1 MEYILAEDLRHH
13 LEVLR
18 KYVRPVG
25 MGEQPTLVNGGVR
38 QVDFLL
44 SPDGK
49 WVLPSEK
56 GLSFVTS
63 MKKFKGLLKLK
74 ARHVGE
80 VDVYAFNDS
89 LLLPPGLEIVRD
101 SPGHASLRVKERM
114 ALTDLISRLEDLGR
128 RMERIGRIRL
138 SND

>member
-1 MEYILAEDLRHH
+1 MEYILAEDLKRH
-13 LEVLR
+13 LEVLK
-18 KYVRPVG
+18 KYIRPVG
-25 MGEQPTLVNGGVR
+25 SADHPTLVNGSVR

-49 WVLPSEK
+49 TALPSAG

-80 VDVYAFNDS
+80 VDVYAFDDA
-89 LLLPPGLEIVRD
+89 LALPPGLEIVRD
-101 SPGHASLRVKERM
+101 RPGHASLRVKEKM
-114 ALTDLISRLEDLGR
+114 ALTDLIGRLEDLGR

-138 SND
+138 TND